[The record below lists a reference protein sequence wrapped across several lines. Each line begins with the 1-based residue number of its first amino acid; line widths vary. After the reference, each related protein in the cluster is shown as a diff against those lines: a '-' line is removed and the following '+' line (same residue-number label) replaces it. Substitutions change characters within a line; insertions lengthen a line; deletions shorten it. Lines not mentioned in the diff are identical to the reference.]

1 MPYAFLG
8 VLIVGFL
15 AFSLPPYLS
24 GGSRVPP
31 TFGLHYELLVM
42 HVLLAGIAML
52 CAVVQLLPGSRG
64 RWPALHRRTGRIYVF
79 AAVPAALSALVIG
92 AATPFGPLLA
102 ASNVVLGALWL
113 WFTVDGYRAA
123 RARQFA
129 RHRRQITRS
138 AVLALS
144 VITNRVWTPAL
155 FLALQP
161 LQHRLFGGNE
171 EQFLWLVAGLG
182 GWLGWTVPLVVTQ
195 VWLRRKPGVP
205 PAVLRAYRAQR
216 V

>member
-8 VLIVGFL
+8 VLVVGFL

-102 ASNVVLGALWL
+102 ASNVVLGARCSVRCGCGSPS
-113 WFTVDGYRAA
+113 TDTAPRAQGNSRVTAGRSRAA
-123 RARQFA
+123 PCW
-129 RHRRQITRS
+129 HC
-138 AVLALS
+138 LS
-144 VITNRVWTPAL
+144 
-155 FLALQP
+155 
-161 LQHRLFGGNE
+161 
-171 EQFLWLVAGLG
+171 
-182 GWLGWTVPLVVTQ
+182 
-195 VWLRRKPGVP
+195 
-205 PAVLRAYRAQR
+205 
-216 V
+216 

>member
-1 MPYAFLG
+1 
-8 VLIVGFL
+8 
-15 AFSLPPYLS
+15 
-24 GGSRVPP
+24 
-31 TFGLHYELLVM
+31 M

>member
-1 MPYAFLG
+1 ML
-8 VLIVGFL
+8 VVGFL

-24 GGSRVPP
+24 GGTRVPA
-31 TFGLHYELLVM
+31 TFGLHYELLVL
-42 HVLLAGIAML
+42 HVLLGSVAMM
-52 CAVVQLLPGSRG
+52 CAVVQMVPGSRG
-64 RWPALHRRTGRIYVF
+64 RWPALHRRTGRVYVL

-92 AATPFGPLLA
+92 AVTPFGPLLA
-102 ASNVVLGALWL
+102 VSNVVLGALWL

-144 VITNRVWTPAL
+144 VITNRLWTPAL
-155 FLALQP
+155 FVALQP

-171 EQFLWLVAGLG
+171 EHFLWLVAGLG
-182 GWLGWTVPLVVTQ
+182 GWLGWTVPLVVAQ

>member
-1 MPYAFLG
+1 M
-8 VLIVGFL
+8 
-15 AFSLPPYLS
+15 
-24 GGSRVPP
+24 
-31 TFGLHYELLVM
+31 
-42 HVLLAGIAML
+42 
-52 CAVVQLLPGSRG
+52 
-64 RWPALHRRTGRIYVF
+64 
-79 AAVPAALSALVIG
+79 
-92 AATPFGPLLA
+92 
-102 ASNVVLGALWL
+102 LGALWL